1 MYREDRLFF
10 CRFHQAVNVCN
21 VVIVFEEISE
31 FVQCL
36 TLLRGHVFKV
46 GVRDSL
52 EASGNELVAV
62 VLDEFLDSAVRLVSA
77 VDYDVLRNVLILIL
91 LLLYEYL
98 RVIVMSQRAS
108 WSSSTSIPSWS
119 LILNTH
125 LWSNMKL
132 TLPLVPSVPPHFV
145 K

>member
-10 CRFHQAVNVCN
+10 CRFHQAVNVGN
-21 VVIVFEEISE
+21 VVIVLEEIGE

-52 EASGNELVAV
+52 ETSGNELVAV
-62 VLDEFLDSAVRLVSA
+62 VLDEFLDSAVRLVST

-91 LLLYEYL
+91 LLLDEYL
-98 RVIVMSQRAS
+98 RVVIIVTESELE
-108 WSSSTSIPSWS
+108 PSWS